1 MQFMKYG
8 SAGMGTRLTMRW
20 GAALLVLAAPG
31 AYGQTTAATGPGMR
45 ILTSPPVLAQA
56 PAGGEIV
63 REIDD
68 PNSGARWLLERN
80 PDHPGGPGLLVLVE
94 SGRNPVRQDQSG
106 FEPSGVDPRTVI
118 RAGDR
123 LIVEE
128 NTPVVEARLE
138 AIALGTAVLGSVLE
152 ARLKIGG
159 RVVRAVALG
168 PGRAELQP
176 QTEARP

>member
-1 MQFMKYG
+1 
-8 SAGMGTRLTMRW
+8 MGTGHKMRW
-20 GAALLVLAAPG
+20 GAALLVMAAASG
-31 AYGQTTAATGPGMR
+31 AYGQTAATTGPGMR
-45 ILTSPPVLAQA
+45 ILISPPGFAQA
-56 PAGGEIV
+56 QAGDEIV

-68 PNSGARWLLERN
+68 PHSGARWLLMRN
-80 PDHPGGPGLLVLVE
+80 SDHPGGPGLLVLAE
-94 SGRNPVRQDQSG
+94 GGRNTGRQDKAR

-118 RAGDR
+118 RAGER
-123 LIVEE
+123 LVVEE

-138 AIALGTAVLGSVLE
+138 AVALGPAVLGSVLE

>member
-1 MQFMKYG
+1 
-8 SAGMGTRLTMRW
+8 MGTGRTMRW
-20 GAALLVLAAPG
+20 GAALVVLAAPG
-31 AYGQTTAATGPGMR
+31 ACGQTTAATGPGMR
-45 ILTSPPVLAQA
+45 MLISPPVLALA
-56 PAGGEIV
+56 LDGGEIV

-80 PDHPGGPGLLVLVE
+80 AGHPGGPGLLLLVE
-94 SGRNPVRQDQSG
+94 AGRNPPRRDQAV
-106 FEPSGVDPRTVI
+106 EPAQVELRPVI
-118 RAGDR
+118 RAGER

-138 AIALGTAVLGSVLE
+138 AVALGPAVLGSVFE

>member
-1 MQFMKYG
+1 MQCMKYG
-8 SAGMGTRLTMRW
+8 CGGGGMGTGRTMRW
-20 GAALLVLAAPG
+20 GAALLGMAAASG
-31 AYGQTTAATGPGMR
+31 AYGQTAAATMR
-45 ILTSPPVLAQA
+45 IPISPPGFAQA
-56 PAGGEIV
+56 QAGGEIV

-68 PNSGARWLLERN
+68 PHSGARWLLERN
-80 PDHPGGPGLLVLVE
+80 ADHPGGPGLLVLAE
-94 SGRNPVRQDQSG
+94 GGRNPGRQDKAR

-118 RAGDR
+118 RAGER

-138 AIALGTAVLGSVLE
+138 AVALGPAVIGSVLD

-176 QTEARP
+176 EAEARP

>member
-1 MQFMKYG
+1 
-8 SAGMGTRLTMRW
+8 
-20 GAALLVLAAPG
+20 
-31 AYGQTTAATGPGMR
+31 MR
-45 ILTSPPVLAQA
+45 ILISPPVLALA
-56 PAGGEIV
+56 LAGGEIV

-80 PDHPGGPGLLVLVE
+80 GDHPGGPGLLVLVE
-94 SGRNPVRQDQSG
+94 AGRNPAPRDKAV
-106 FEPSGVDPRTVI
+106 EPTQVELRSVI
-118 RAGDR
+118 RAGER

-138 AIALGTAVLGSVLE
+138 AVALGPAVLGSVLE

>member
-1 MQFMKYG
+1 
-8 SAGMGTRLTMRW
+8 
-20 GAALLVLAAPG
+20 
-31 AYGQTTAATGPGMR
+31 MR
-45 ILTSPPVLAQA
+45 ILTSSPGLAQSQ
-56 PAGGEIV
+56 AGGEIV

-68 PNSGARWLLERN
+68 PHSGARWLLMRSS
-80 PDHPGGPGLLVLVE
+80 DHPGGPGLLVLVE
-94 SGRNPVRQDQSG
+94 SGRNPVRQGQAAV
-106 FEPSGVDPRTVI
+106 EPLEVLRPVI
-118 RAGDR
+118 RAGER

-138 AIALGTAVLGSVLE
+138 AVALGPAVAGSVLD

>member
-1 MQFMKYG
+1 
-8 SAGMGTRLTMRW
+8 MRW
-20 GAALLVLAAPG
+20 GAALLGMAAAAW
-31 AYGQTTAATGPGMR
+31 AYGQTAAPTGSGMR
-45 ILTSPPVLAQA
+45 ILILPPEFVQA
-56 PAGGEIV
+56 RAGGEIV

-68 PNSGARWLLERN
+68 PHSGARWLLERN
-80 PDHPGGPGLLVLVE
+80 ADHPGGPGLLVLAE
-94 SGRNPVRQDQSG
+94 GGRNPGRQDKAR

-118 RAGDR
+118 RAGER

-138 AIALGTAVLGSVLE
+138 AVALGPAVIGSVLD

-176 QTEARP
+176 QAEARP

>member
-1 MQFMKYG
+1 MDTG
-8 SAGMGTRLTMRW
+8 RSMRW
-20 GAALLVLAAPG
+20 GAALLVMAAAAW
-31 AYGQTTAATGPGMR
+31 AYGQTAAPTGSGMR
-45 ILTSPPVLAQA
+45 ILILPPEFVQA
-56 PAGGEIV
+56 RAGGEIV

-68 PNSGARWLLERN
+68 PHSGARWLLMRN
-80 PDHPGGPGLLVLVE
+80 SDHPGGPGLLLLAK
-94 SGRNPVRQDQSG
+94 SGRNPVQRGQTG
-106 FEPSGVDPRTVI
+106 FEPSALERRTVI
-118 RAGDR
+118 RAGER

-138 AIALGTAVLGSVLE
+138 AVALGPAVVGSVLD

-176 QTEARP
+176 EAEARP

>member
-1 MQFMKYG
+1 
-8 SAGMGTRLTMRW
+8 MGTGRTMRW
-20 GAALLVLAAPG
+20 GAALMVMAA
-31 AYGQTTAATGPGMR
+31 ASWACGQTAAVTGPGMR
-45 ILTSPPVLAQA
+45 ILISPPLLAQA
-56 PAGGEIV
+56 QAAGEIV

-68 PNSGARWLLERN
+68 PNSGARWLLIRN
-80 PDHPGGPGLLVLVE
+80 ADHPGGPGLLVLVE
-94 SGRNPVRQDQSG
+94 AGRNPVQQSQAG
-106 FEPSGVDPRTVI
+106 FEPSVLEPRTVI
-118 RAGDR
+118 RAGER

-138 AIALGTAVLGSVLE
+138 AVALSPAVVGSVLD

>member
-1 MQFMKYG
+1 
-8 SAGMGTRLTMRW
+8 
-20 GAALLVLAAPG
+20 
-31 AYGQTTAATGPGMR
+31 MR
-45 ILTSPPVLAQA
+45 ILISPPGLVRAQ
-56 PAGGEIV
+56 AGGEIV

-68 PNSGARWLLERN
+68 PHSGARWLLMRN
-80 PDHPGGPGLLVLVE
+80 SDHPGGPGLLVLAE
-94 SGRNPVRQDQSG
+94 GGRNPVQRGQAG
-106 FEPSGVDPRTVI
+106 FGPSGVDPQTVI
-118 RAGDR
+118 RAGER

-138 AIALGTAVLGSVLE
+138 AVALGPAVIGSVLD